1 MLLTSVIS
9 GNKLGDLLSCIVV
22 KPAYHNWKSQ
32 ASQRFGF
39 PNRFVSQADVKD
51 NAAQP
56 NSGGGIKNAK
66 VLFNLSTQ
74 IYPVDG
80 CRRSEHSGAA
90 RCGAVQRNGFQ
101 ILRREELAGRD
112 SGSP

>member
-9 GNKLGDLLSCIVV
+9 GNKLVDLLSWIVV

-51 NAAQP
+51 NAAQS
-56 NSGGGIKNAK
+56 NTAGGVTYAK
-66 VLFNLSTQ
+66 TLFDLSTQ
-74 IYPVDG
+74 IYSVDG
-80 CRRSEHSGAA
+80 CGRSERSGAA
-90 RCGAVQRNGFQ
+90 NCSSVQ
-101 ILRREELAGRD
+101 
-112 SGSP
+112 